1 MCILY
6 VLLDV
11 SGAIIFYGSVRSCN
25 GQCIIQ
31 AVFFEAGIVGI
42 VIHLFI
48 ADLLYGK
55 ILGGVDAQS
64 AAVYGVVCLGFGIA
78 KLCLQVF
85 HDLFDQ
91 GVYKIAVGSICCLG
105 GIDRL
110 DPGVNIIGHG
120 FVISRLLDVALVQH
134 IAQHFFPPLA
144 VFLGIG
150 HRVVAGRVLC
160 DAGNDR
166 AFGKGQLGAVFSK
179 VTLGSRLHA
188 QSALA

>member
-1 MCILY
+1 MRPGL
-6 VLLDV
+6 
-11 SGAIIFYGSVRSCN
+11 
-25 GQCIIQ
+25 
-31 AVFFEAGIVGI
+31 VGI

-105 GIDRL
+105 
-110 DPGVNIIGHG
+110 
-120 FVISRLLDVALVQH
+120 
-134 IAQHFFPPLA
+134 
-144 VFLGIG
+144 
-150 HRVVAGRVLC
+150 VLT
-160 DAGNDR
+160 DWIR
-166 AFGKGQLGAVFSK
+166 E
-179 VTLGSRLHA
+179 
-188 QSALA
+188 